1 MALYY
6 SIEKSSFKHDFK
18 HDFWS
23 FNLLLSHL
31 VFYLHFS
38 FSFSTFF
45 FPLFFVGV
53 EGHENR
59 EYSCVWEVMLAPQ
72 IPCPLRTS
80 RNLTIWLLIIDACAS
95 WSEMWRSVVLVAWCP
110 FLLKEEWKC
119 HSSLTGDSLLLLLS
133 LIVVAVGRYKFSALI
148 PDTHFRV
155 RNRSFRKFGCSS
167 YPYIFKYP
175 LLVHNTSVHLQPPN
189 CEIRLVNLWKLFD

>member
-6 SIEKSSFKHDFK
+6 SIDKSSFK

-45 FPLFFVGV
+45 FPLVFVGV

-80 RNLTIWLLIIDACAS
+80 RNLLYGFWSLMHAHL
-95 WSEMWRSVVLVAWCP
+95 WSEMWRSVVLFAWCP

-167 YPYIFKYP
+167 CPYIFKYL
-175 LLVHNTSVHLQPPN
+175 LLVHNISVHLQPPN
-189 CEIRLVNLWKLFD
+189 CEIRLVILWKFD